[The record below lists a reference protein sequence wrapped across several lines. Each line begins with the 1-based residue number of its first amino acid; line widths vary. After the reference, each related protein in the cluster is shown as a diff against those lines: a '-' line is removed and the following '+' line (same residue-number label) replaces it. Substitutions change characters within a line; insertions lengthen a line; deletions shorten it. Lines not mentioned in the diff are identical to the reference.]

1 MNALLEEIFT
11 TRHFTNSNGQQVNVD
26 SETSRDQCQYLQD
39 IILKNH
45 FTDTLEIGFAYGTST
60 LSIVE
65 AVAANN
71 GRHTVIDKFEINSY
85 GGNGLDLVRQ
95 AGYADRLEFVEKF
108 CYEILPEYMLAGRK
122 FDFAYIDSTKQFDWL
137 MIDFFY
143 IDKMLKIG
151 GIVTFDDVNFESIRK
166 LLRYISRFPGYKV
179 YSQFPDNQPVSVS
192 RKMIEWLK
200 VIPKAAKI
208 LRPEI
213 LTSDRSLG
221 LNANCVALQKIDE
234 DKRKWDWHLDF

>member
-1 MNALLEEIFT
+1 MNSLLEEIFT
-11 TRHFTNSNGQQVNVD
+11 SKHFTTSAGQRISVN
-26 SETSRDQCQYLQD
+26 SETSREQCQYLQD

-60 LSIVE
+60 LTIVE

-71 GRHTVIDKFEINSY
+71 GRHTVIDKFQISNYS
-85 GGNGLDLVRQ
+85 GNGLDLVRQ
-95 AGYADRLEFVEKF
+95 AGYGDRLEFVEKF
-108 CYEILPEYMLAGRK
+108 CYETLPAFMFAGRK

-143 IDKMLKIG
+143 IDKMLKVG

-179 YSQFPDNQPVSVS
+179 YSQFPKSQPVSGS
-192 RKMIEWLK
+192 RRMIEWLK
-200 VIPKAAKI
+200 VIPKASKM

-213 LTSDRSLG
+213 MVSDRSLG
-221 LNANCVALQKIDE
+221 INANCVALQKIGE
-234 DKRKWDWHLDF
+234 DNREWDWHQDF

>member
-1 MNALLEEIFT
+1 MNPLLEEIFAT
-11 TRHFTNSNGQQVNVD
+11 KQFTNSAGQRITVD
-26 SETSRDQCQYLQD
+26 SETSREQCEYLQD
-39 IILKNH
+39 IIRKNH
-45 FTDTLEIGFAYGTST
+45 FTDTLEIGFAFGTST

-71 GRHTVIDKFEINSY
+71 GRHTVIDKFEISAY
-85 GGNGLDLVRQ
+85 GGSGLDLVRQ
-95 AGYADRLEFVEKF
+95 GGYADRLEFVEKF
-108 CYEILPEYMLAGRK
+108 CYETLPEYMLAGRK

-166 LLRYISRFPGYKV
+166 LVRYISRFPGYKV
-179 YSQFPDNQPVSVS
+179 YSTFSADQPVSTS
-192 RKMIEWLK
+192 RKMIEWLR
-200 VIPKAAKI
+200 VIPKAKKI

-213 LTSDRSLG
+213 LISDRSLG
-221 LNANCVALQKIDE
+221 LNGNCIALQKIHE
-234 DKRKWDWHLDF
+234 DDRKWDWHIDF

>member
-1 MNALLEEIFT
+1 MNPLLEEIFESKK
-11 TRHFTNSNGQQVNVD
+11 FTNSAGQRITVD
-26 SETSRDQCQYLQD
+26 SETSREQCAYLQD
-39 IILKNH
+39 IIRKNH
-45 FTDTLEIGFAYGTST
+45 FTDSLEIGFAFGTST

-71 GRHTVIDKFEINSY
+71 GRHTVIDKFEITAY
-85 GGNGLDLVRQ
+85 GGSGLDLVRQ

-108 CYEILPEYMLAGRK
+108 CYETLPEYMLAGRK

-151 GIVTFDDVNFESIRK
+151 GIVTFDDVTFESIRK

-179 YSQFPDNQPVSVS
+179 YSQFPASQPVSTS
-192 RKMIEWLK
+192 RRMVEWLK
-200 VIPKAAKI
+200 VIPKAKRI

-213 LTSDRSLG
+213 VVSDRSLG
-221 LNANCVALQKIDE
+221 LNANCVALQKIHE
-234 DKRKWDWHLDF
+234 DDRSWDWHIDF